1 MNPFDRARSKAIEIR
16 HQLLSYCL
24 EGCPDS
30 DELLACLEDVVDI
43 AIEPVPH
50 DHFEL
55 GNGDAVLK
63 RSIKTIYIRNDASPE
78 EYAYLLAHEL
88 GHLFLDFV
96 EGKKTI
102 SQLSMLNPQ
111 VEPGEAVIVEGYG
124 AWERQELQANVFA
137 RELLLPRELAFE
149 LWQEG
154 GRSRSIAKRLHLHLE
169 LVRQQLA
176 DALLLPRVPIPP
188 APIAPTPSKAQL
200 AAAEAKERFVNV
212 VAGPGTGKTTT
223 LVQRISYLI
232 NQGVAANKILVLTFT
247 TRAAQELVERLRIAN
262 VSGASQVW
270 AGTFHALG
278 LEFLRKYH
286 TLFDLNPQ
294 IRIADDL
301 QQVRLMI
308 RELPK
313 INLQYYRRLQNPY
326 DWLPDVLGLISR
338 LKEELVTPDNYAK
351 ILANLPP
358 VDEETALRR
367 KDIELLY
374 RTYQDVL
381 KREKWVDYTDLL
393 VLLTRQA
400 EAPTRPTIAQ
410 FVDQFEHV
418 LVDEYQ
424 DVTHVMVELVKLL
437 GSTTKNLWVVGDIR
451 QAIHHW
457 RGASIQSLL
466 KFEQAFVS
474 GNSASIRRY
483 SLDVN
488 RRSTPEILNVV
499 ELAGRL
505 HTLQRRIAADPV
517 TPYRP
522 PSGQIPARYQCE
534 DTDSQAR
541 TVARQVLTAM
551 SNQHPFH
558 EQCII
563 SATNAQLDELATG
576 LARAGIPT
584 LHIGDVF
591 QRPQIQRFLCLMQ
604 LLSHRSPTALWGL
617 RTDPVLGMP
626 EADIAHLVALS
637 KSDFQWQ
644 RGRWVG
650 KSVPGLSPA
659 GMQANERLGQLF
671 KSLKS
676 QKRPWDFVCE
686 LILELGF
693 GLPSLDDDTT
703 ERQIER
709 LALWLFLYGVRNGDG
724 SASQAT
730 LSKFLAREDMRRRI
744 KQRIDRTLPPEASA
758 INAVRL
764 MTIHGSKGL
773 EFPVVHL
780 PNVDS
785 ARFGNRGSSNFD
797 DGNKELLLPPEVL
810 NSSATERAFEA
821 NVEQNNLL
829 YVAISR
835 ARDCLNI
842 YCTKPDIPA
851 CICDASAVQ
860 ALKGEPSVTTKKA
873 KPAKAIKPASPPTYS
888 YAAIETLIGCPKQ
901 FHYSYELR
909 LPGEQE
915 IDVSMKARSALLE
928 ALERVIRDGTPAAE
942 TFCHVWEERALP
954 TPEADPHLVAEAL
967 AAFNRGLAIQTTFS
981 ARYQPPQ
988 IAIVDGI
995 QVQMPWMLEAAN
1007 GTLHWLNTG
1016 MSLKYHSS
1024 NIRPLMRN
1032 LVDTPQQLMHLH
1044 SLSSGDH
1051 AECVPSNKPGSTSL
1065 VKAIKTL
1072 STPERTALKKSCNR
1086 CAYRAVCSS

>member
-1 MNPFDRARSKAIEIR
+1 MNTFDRARRKAIEIR
-16 HQLLSYCL
+16 DQLLSYCQ

-43 AIEPVPH
+43 AIEPVPP

-63 RSIKTIYIRNDASPE
+63 RSIKTIYIRNDASAE
-78 EYAYLLAHEL
+78 EHAYLLAHEL
-88 GHLFLDFV
+88 GHWFLDFV

-102 SQLSMLNPQ
+102 SQLSMLSPQ

-137 RELLLPRELAFE
+137 RELLLPRDLAFE

-176 DALLLPRVPIPP
+176 DALLLPRLPIPP
-188 APIAPTPSKAQL
+188 PPIAPIPSRTQL

-232 NQGVAANKILVLTFT
+232 SQGVPPNKILVLTFT

-286 TLFDLNPQ
+286 TLFDLTPQ

-301 QQVRLMI
+301 QQVRMMV

-313 INLQYYRRLQNPY
+313 IDLLHYRRLQNPY
-326 DWLPDVLGLISR
+326 DWLPDVLGIISR
-338 LKEELVTPDNYAK
+338 LKEELVTPDDYAR
-351 ILANLPP
+351 ILAGLPP
-358 VDEETALRR
+358 VEDETARKR
-367 KDIELLY
+367 KDIECLY
-374 RTYQDVL
+374 RAYEEVL

-393 VLLTRQA
+393 VRLTRQA
-400 EAPTRPTIAQ
+400 EASRPTIAQ

-474 GNSASIRRY
+474 GSLASIRRY

-488 RRSTPEILNVV
+488 RRSTPEILQVV
-499 ELAGRL
+499 DLAGRL
-505 HTLQRRIAADPV
+505 HKLQSRIAADVV
-517 TPYRP
+517 TPHRS
-522 PSGQIPARYQCE
+522 PSGQVPARYQCE
-534 DTDSQAR
+534 DSDSQTR
-541 TVARQVLTAM
+541 TVARQILNAA
-551 SNQHPFH
+551 SNQHAFRD
-558 EQCII
+558 QCII
-563 SATNAQLDELATG
+563 SATNAQLDELAVG
-576 LARAGIPT
+576 LARVGIPT

-617 RTDPVLGMP
+617 RTDPLLGMP

-637 KSDFQWQ
+637 KTDMQWQ

-650 KSVPGLSPA
+650 KVIPGLSPA
-659 GMQANERLGQLF
+659 GMLVNENLGLLF

-693 GLPSLDDDTT
+693 GLHSLDDDTT

-730 LSKFLAREDMRRRI
+730 LSKFLTREDMRRRI

-785 ARFGNRGSSNFD
+785 ARFGSRSAPNFD

-810 NSSATERAFEA
+810 NSSAAERAFEA
-821 NVEQNNLL
+821 DVEQNNLL
-829 YVAISR
+829 YVALSR
-835 ARDCLNI
+835 ARDGLNI
-842 YCTKPDIPA
+842 YSTKMEIPE
-851 CICDASAVQ
+851 CILDASNVQ
-860 ALKGEPSVTTKKA
+860 ALIGEPSVSTKKA
-873 KPAKAIKPASPPTYS
+873 KPAKAIKPTTPPTYS

-901 FHYSYELR
+901 FYYSQELR
-909 LPGEQE
+909 LPAEQE

-928 ALERVIRDGTPAAE
+928 ALERVFRDGTPAADA
-942 TFCHVWEERALP
+942 FSHVWEERALP
-954 TPEADPHLVAEAL
+954 STVADPNLVTEAFG
-967 AAFNRGLAIQTTFS
+967 AFSRGLDIQTAFS
-981 ARYQPPQ
+981 ASYLPPQ
-988 IAIVDGI
+988 RAIIEG
-995 QVQMPWMLEAAN
+995 VQIEVPWMLEAAN
-1007 GTLHWLNTG
+1007 GAVHWLNTG
-1016 MSLKYHSS
+1016 MSLKYLSS
-1024 NIRPLMRN
+1024 NVRPLMLN
-1032 LVDTPQQLMHLH
+1032 LVGKPQHLMHLH
-1044 SLSSGDH
+1044 SLSSGNH
-1051 AECVPSNKPGSTSL
+1051 AECLPSDKPGATSL
-1065 VKAIKTL
+1065 VKAVKTL
-1072 STPERTALKKSCNR
+1072 GRPERAPVKKSCNR
-1086 CAYRAVCSS
+1086 CGYRAICSS